1 MLVQSDMATQRPN
14 PDARL
19 TQNGPNNAPQQGEGE
34 TTMTDFLKGGKLGR
48 VVRSSWDYRRR
59 TVGLRPLRPLQAIGQ
74 RQRAS
79 RKTTGE
85 SLRPALTTT
94 KGDYISSVM
103 AETSEA

>member
-34 TTMTDFLKGGKLGR
+34 TTMTDFLKGA
-48 VVRSSWDYRRR
+48 SWGAWFVLAGITRRR

-94 KGDYISSVM
+94 KGDYVSSVM